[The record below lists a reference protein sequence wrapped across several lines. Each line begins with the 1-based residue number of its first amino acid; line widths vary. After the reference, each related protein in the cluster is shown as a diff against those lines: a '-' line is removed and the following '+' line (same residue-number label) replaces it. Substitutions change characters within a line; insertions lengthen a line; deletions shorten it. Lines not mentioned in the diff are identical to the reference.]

1 MFQFRSELDF
11 GCCLFFSVK
20 TVALTAIAS
29 PKTVLNADQVA
40 TGLPL
45 PALDRVRI
53 MSSDEWEDFALEYA
67 HSLKSSYHSVERH
80 AGSGDLGCDVV
91 ARIDANPGG
100 PWDNYQCKHYKNA
113 LSPALIWVELGKFCY
128 YTFIGEYVVARKY
141 YFVAPRGVGPALS
154 NLLNAPEKL
163 RSGLLENWE
172 SHCRKDITSKEEIP
186 LSDRLK
192 THIEAMDF
200 SIFAALSPVKMIEQH
215 SSTQW
220 HTARFGGGL
229 RLRTP
234 PPEPPGI
241 LDAHEAT
248 YVRALLD
255 AYEEKLGAA
264 LASIGDLKDINLAKH
279 LQRAR
284 CEFYSAE
291 SLREFSRDSVP
302 AGTFEELLDEVY
314 SGVIDVIEG
323 THPNAMERVLAC
335 VTQAKSLALASNG
348 LVTRVT
354 TPDKGGMCHQLS
366 NVKRV
371 AWRK

>member
-1 MFQFRSELDF
+1 M
-11 GCCLFFSVK
+11 K
-20 TVALTAIAS
+20 TVALAAIAL
-29 PKTVLNADQVA
+29 PKSVLNADQIA

-67 HSLKSSYHSVERH
+67 HSLKTSYHSVDRH
-80 AGSGDLGCDVV
+80 AGAGDLGCDVV
-91 ARIDANPGG
+91 ARVDASPGG
-100 PWDNYQCKHYKNA
+100 QWDNYQCKHYKDA
-113 LSPALIWVELGKFCY
+113 LSPAVIWVELGKFCY
-128 YTFIGEYVVARKY
+128 YTFIGEYTVARKY

-163 RSGLLENWE
+163 RSGLFENWE
-172 SHCRKDITSKEEIP
+172 SYCRKGIIAKEVP
-186 LSDRLK
+186 LSDALK
-192 THIEAMDF
+192 THIESMDF
-200 SIFAALSPVKMIEQH
+200 SIFTALSPVKMIEQH

-220 HTARFGGGL
+220 HAARFGGGL

-234 PPEPPGI
+234 PPEPPEA

-248 YVRALLD
+248 YVRCLLD
-255 AYEEKLGAA
+255 AYEEKLGTTLA
-264 LASIGDLKDINLAKH
+264 LIGDLKDLDLAKH

-302 AGTFEELLDEVY
+302 AGTFEQLLDEVY

-323 THPNAMERVLAC
+323 SHPNAMERVLAC
-335 VTQAKSLALASNG
+335 VKQAKSLTLAANA

-354 TPDKGGMCHQLS
+354 NPDKGGMCHQLS
-366 NVKRV
+366 NEKRV
-371 AWRK
+371 NWRK